1 MPDKQHEATADT
13 TMPDRDT
20 DRVCE
25 AWNDVNAADTIAIG
39 VR

>member
-25 AWNDVNAADTIAIG
+25 A
-39 VR
+39 